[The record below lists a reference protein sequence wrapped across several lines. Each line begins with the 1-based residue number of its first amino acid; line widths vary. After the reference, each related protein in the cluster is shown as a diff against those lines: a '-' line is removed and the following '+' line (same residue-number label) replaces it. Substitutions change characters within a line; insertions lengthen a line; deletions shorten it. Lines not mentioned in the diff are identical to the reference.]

1 MYKGKVNTSPYFPS
15 DHRCDESSASC
26 SSRRLLSSSAYVRFT
41 GRQQLLSLLCCCP
54 VLSSQLQLSLN
65 CTVSTEGSTTTYPR
79 KIAAIGK
86 LSRYLPGTSE
96 AQQRLEYGIEVG
108 RDGCYARLTPGQ
120 YRAPSHMPF
129 ADTLCSTLINGC
141 AAGGMGVWLSRSI

>member
-1 MYKGKVNTSPYFPS
+1 MTAECPLFFSP
-15 DHRCDESSASC
+15 A
-26 SSRRLLSSSAYVRFT
+26 
-41 GRQQLLSLLCCCP
+41 
-54 VLSSQLQLSLN
+54 
-65 CTVSTEGSTTTYPR
+65 VSHFWGALHDTYPR